1 MSRMNKL
8 SNHTTVQIENLWLDG
23 RRKGQIASWEGVPGC
38 IHNPTNIRVQNCSVF
53 VYDNVK
59 V

>member
-1 MSRMNKL
+1 MNKL
-8 SNHTTVQIENLWLDG
+8 SNHTTVQVEDLWLDG
-23 RRKGQIASWEGVPGC
+23 RRKGQIALWEGVPGC
-38 IHNPTNIRVQNCSVF
+38 IHNPTNIGVQNGSVF